1 MDQQAL
7 VDKIKTK
14 EDELVAL
21 TQDLIRIPTINPPG
35 EFYTDCVEYL
45 NKRFKSKKFET
56 QIIRAKDTPGDSDQ
70 YPRQNIIA
78 RISNG
83 NGPCVHFNSHI
94 DVVAVGS
101 GWTQPPFE
109 GKIVGDRIYG
119 RGSCDMKGGMAASII
134 AVESYLEL
142 NPNFTGSIEI
152 SGTADEETGG
162 YGGVGYLAA
171 KGILA
176 KPRIDHVIIPEPL
189 NKDRICLGHRGVWW
203 AEIETLGKIAHGSM
217 PFDGDSA
224 IRHMQAVLE
233 RFEKELYPLL
243 KNKKTDMPVVPDG
256 AKESTIN
263 INSIHGGESEEF
275 EGLPSPLVADSCRV
289 IIDRRFLI
297 EEKLEE
303 VKKEVETILENL
315 SQDREGFL
323 YKLKDL
329 FEVIPSMTSES
340 APVVKAVEQAIT
352 TILGAKPEMVVSP
365 GTYDQ
370 KHIDRIG
377 KLEDCIAYGPGI
389 LTLAHQADEYVN
401 VSDMVDSA
409 CVMGFALDNLLHGKN
424 NEST

>member
-1 MDQQAL
+1 MNNQTL
-7 VDKIKTK
+7 IKTIKDK
-14 EDELVAL
+14 EDELISL
-21 TQDLIRIPTINPPG
+21 TQDLIRIPTVNPPG
-35 EFYTDCVEYL
+35 EFYSDCVEYL
-45 NKRFKSKKFET
+45 NKRFKLKGFET
-56 QIIRAKDTPGDSDQ
+56 QIIRAKGTPGDTDQ

-78 RISNG
+78 HISNG
-83 NGPCVHFNSHI
+83 TGPCVHFNSHI

-109 GKIVGDRIYG
+109 GKIIGDRIYG
-119 RGSCDMKGGMAASII
+119 RGSCDMKGGLAASII
-134 AVESYLEL
+134 AVEAYLEV
-142 NPNFTGSIEI
+142 NPNFVGSIEI

-162 YGGVGYLAA
+162 YGGVGYLAE

-233 RFEKELYPLL
+233 RFEKDLYPML

-256 AKESTIN
+256 AKESTMN
-263 INSIHGGESEEF
+263 INSIHGGETEEF
-275 EGLPSPLVADSCRV
+275 EGLPSPLVADSCRI

-303 VKKEVETILENL
+303 VKGEVAQILEKL
-315 SQDREGFL
+315 SDDRKGFL
-323 YKLKDL
+323 FKLKDL

-340 APVVKAVEQAIT
+340 APVVRAVENAIT
-352 TILGAKPEMVVSP
+352 SILGKEPEMVVSP

-401 VSDMVDSA
+401 ISDMVDSA
-409 CVMGFALDNLLHGKN
+409 CIMGCALDELLHRKN
-424 NEST
+424 HEPA

>member
-1 MDQQAL
+1 MDQSKFRQR
-7 VDKIKTK
+7 VEDKK
-14 EDELVAL
+14 EDLISL
-21 TQDLIRIPTINPPG
+21 TQDLIKIPTVNPPG
-35 EFYTDCVEYL
+35 EFYSDCVEYL
-45 NKRFKSKKFET
+45 NKRFKSKGFNT
-56 QIIRAKDTPGDSDQ
+56 QIIRATGTPGDTDK

-78 RISNG
+78 NISNG
-83 NGPCVHFNSHI
+83 EGPCVHFNSHI

-109 GKIVGDRIYG
+109 GKVVGDKIYG
-119 RGSCDMKGGMAASII
+119 RGSCDMKGGLAASII

-142 NPNFTGSIEI
+142 NPNFTGSIEL

-162 YGGVGYLAA
+162 YGGVGYLAE

-224 IRHMQAVLE
+224 IRHMHALLD
-233 RFEKELYPLL
+233 RFEKELYPIL
-243 KNKKTDMPVVPDG
+243 KSKKTDMPVVPDG
-256 AKESTIN
+256 AKESTLN

-275 EGLPSPLVADSCRV
+275 DGLPSPLVADSCRI

-297 EEKLEE
+297 EEKLEDVKQE
-303 VKKEVETILENL
+303 VSSILEDL
-315 SQDREGFL
+315 TTDREGFL
-323 YKLKDL
+323 FKLRDL
-329 FEVIPSMTSES
+329 FEVIPSLTPEE
-340 APVVKAVEQAIT
+340 APVVQAVKRAVNEGMGSPA
-352 TILGAKPEMVVSP
+352 EMVVSP

-401 VSDMVDSA
+401 ISDMIDSA
-409 CVMGFALDNLLHGKN
+409 CVMGLALDDLLNGKKK
-424 NEST
+424 

>member
-1 MDQQAL
+1 MDQSKFRQR
-7 VDKIKTK
+7 VEDKRGDLIS
-14 EDELVAL
+14 L
-21 TQDLIRIPTINPPG
+21 TQDLIKIPTVNPPG
-35 EFYTDCVEYL
+35 EFYSDCVEYL
-45 NKRFKSKKFET
+45 NKRFKSKGFNT
-56 QIIRAKDTPGDSDQ
+56 QIIRATGTPGDTDK
-70 YPRQNIIA
+70 YPRQNIVA
-78 RISNG
+78 NISNG
-83 NGPCVHFNSHI
+83 EGPCVHFNSHI

-109 GKIVGDRIYG
+109 GKVVGDKIYG
-119 RGSCDMKGGMAASII
+119 RGSCDMKGGLAASII

-142 NPNFTGSIEI
+142 NPNFTGSIEL

-162 YGGVGYLAA
+162 YGGVGYLAE

-224 IRHMQAVLE
+224 IRHMHALLD
-233 RFEKELYPLL
+233 RFEKELYPIL
-243 KNKKTDMPVVPDG
+243 KSKKTDMPVVPDG
-256 AKESTIN
+256 AKESTLN

-275 EGLPSPLVADSCRV
+275 DGLPSPLVADSCRI

-297 EEKLEE
+297 EEKLEDVKQE
-303 VKKEVETILENL
+303 VSSILEDL
-315 SQDREGFL
+315 TTDREGFL
-323 YKLKDL
+323 FKLRDL
-329 FEVIPSMTSES
+329 FEVIPSLTPEE
-340 APVVKAVEQAIT
+340 APVVQAVKRAVNEVM
-352 TILGAKPEMVVSP
+352 GSPPEMVVSP

-401 VSDMVDSA
+401 ISDMIDSA
-409 CVMGFALDNLLHGKN
+409 CVMGLALDDLLNGEKK
-424 NEST
+424 

>member
-1 MDQQAL
+1 MDQSKFRQR
-7 VDKIKTK
+7 VEDKR
-14 EDELVAL
+14 EELISL
-21 TQDLIRIPTINPPG
+21 TQDLVKIPTVNPPG
-35 EFYTDCVEYL
+35 EFYSDCVEYL
-45 NKRFKSKKFET
+45 NKRFKSKGFAT
-56 QIIRAKDTPGDSDQ
+56 QIIRAIGTPGDTDR
-70 YPRQNIIA
+70 YPRQNIVA
-78 RISNG
+78 NISNG
-83 NGPCVHFNSHI
+83 EGPCVHFNSHI

-109 GKIVGDRIYG
+109 GKVVGDKIYG
-119 RGSCDMKGGMAASII
+119 RGSCDMKGGLAASII

-142 NPNFTGSIEI
+142 NPNFTGSIEL

-162 YGGVGYLAA
+162 YGGVGYLAE

-217 PFDGDSA
+217 PFNGDSA
-224 IRHMQAVLE
+224 IRHMHALLD
-233 RFEKELYPLL
+233 RFEKELYPIL
-243 KNKKTDMPVVPDG
+243 KSKKTDMPVVPDG
-256 AKESTIN
+256 AKESTLN

-275 EGLPSPLVADSCRV
+275 DGLPSPLVADSCRI

-297 EEKLEE
+297 EEKLEDVKQE
-303 VKKEVETILENL
+303 VSSILEDL
-315 SQDREGFL
+315 TTDREGFL
-323 YKLKDL
+323 FKLRDL
-329 FEVIPSMTSES
+329 FEVIPSLTPEE
-340 APVVKAVEQAIT
+340 APVVQAVKRAVNEVM
-352 TILGAKPEMVVSP
+352 GSPPEMVVSP

-401 VSDMVDSA
+401 ISDMIDSA
-409 CVMGFALDNLLHGKN
+409 CVMGLALDDLLNGKKK
-424 NEST
+424 

>member
-1 MDQQAL
+1 MDQSKFRQR
-7 VDKIKTK
+7 VEDKK
-14 EDELVAL
+14 EDLISL
-21 TQDLIRIPTINPPG
+21 TQDLIKIPTVNPPG
-35 EFYTDCVEYL
+35 EFYSDCVEYL
-45 NKRFKSKKFET
+45 NKRFKSKGFNT
-56 QIIRAKDTPGDSDQ
+56 QIIRATGTPGDTDK
-70 YPRQNIIA
+70 YPRQNIVA
-78 RISNG
+78 NISNG
-83 NGPCVHFNSHI
+83 EGPCVHFNSHI

-109 GKIVGDRIYG
+109 GKVVGDKIYG
-119 RGSCDMKGGMAASII
+119 RGSCDMKGGLAASII

-142 NPNFTGSIEI
+142 NPNFTGSIEL

-162 YGGVGYLAA
+162 YGGVGYLAE

-217 PFDGDSA
+217 PFNGDSA
-224 IRHMQAVLE
+224 IRHMHALLD
-233 RFEKELYPLL
+233 RFEKELYPIL
-243 KNKKTDMPVVPDG
+243 KSKKTDMPVVPDG
-256 AKESTIN
+256 AKESTLN

-275 EGLPSPLVADSCRV
+275 DGLPSPLVADSCRI

-297 EEKLEE
+297 EEKLEDVKQE
-303 VKKEVETILENL
+303 VSSILEDL
-315 SQDREGFL
+315 TTDREGFL
-323 YKLKDL
+323 FKLRDL
-329 FEVIPSMTSES
+329 FEVIPSLTPEE
-340 APVVKAVEQAIT
+340 APVVQAVKRAVNEVM
-352 TILGAKPEMVVSP
+352 GSPPEMVVSP

-401 VSDMVDSA
+401 ISDMIDSA
-409 CVMGFALDNLLHGKN
+409 CVMGLALDDLLNGKKK
-424 NEST
+424 

>member
-1 MDQQAL
+1 MDQSKFRQR
-7 VDKIKTK
+7 VEDKK
-14 EDELVAL
+14 EDLISL
-21 TQDLIRIPTINPPG
+21 TQDLIKIPTVNPPG
-35 EFYTDCVEYL
+35 EFYSDCVEYL
-45 NKRFKSKKFET
+45 NKRFKSKGFNT
-56 QIIRAKDTPGDSDQ
+56 QIIRATGTPGDTDK
-70 YPRQNIIA
+70 YPRQNIVA
-78 RISNG
+78 NISNG
-83 NGPCVHFNSHI
+83 EGPCVHFNSHI

-109 GKIVGDRIYG
+109 GKVVGDKIYG
-119 RGSCDMKGGMAASII
+119 RGSCDMKGGLAASII

-142 NPNFTGSIEI
+142 NPNFTGSIEL

-162 YGGVGYLAA
+162 YGGVGYLAE

-224 IRHMQAVLE
+224 IRHMHALLD
-233 RFEKELYPLL
+233 RFEKELYPIL
-243 KNKKTDMPVVPDG
+243 KSKKTDMPVVPDG
-256 AKESTIN
+256 AKESTLN

-275 EGLPSPLVADSCRV
+275 DGLPSPLVADSCRI

-297 EEKLEE
+297 EEKLEDVKQE
-303 VKKEVETILENL
+303 VSSILENL
-315 SQDREGFL
+315 TTDREGFL
-323 YKLKDL
+323 FKLRDL
-329 FEVIPSMTSES
+329 FEVIPSLTPEE
-340 APVVKAVEQAIT
+340 APVVQAVKRAVNEVM
-352 TILGAKPEMVVSP
+352 GSPPEMVVSP

-401 VSDMVDSA
+401 ISDMIDSA
-409 CVMGFALDNLLHGKN
+409 CVMGLALDDLLNGKKK
-424 NEST
+424 

>member
-1 MDQQAL
+1 MDQSKFRQR
-7 VDKIKTK
+7 VEDKRGDLIS
-14 EDELVAL
+14 L
-21 TQDLIRIPTINPPG
+21 TQDLIKIPTVNPPG
-35 EFYTDCVEYL
+35 EFYSDCVEYL
-45 NKRFKSKKFET
+45 NKRFKSKGFDT
-56 QIIRAKDTPGDSDQ
+56 QIIRAIGTPGDTDR
-70 YPRQNIIA
+70 YPRQNIVA
-78 RISNG
+78 NISNG
-83 NGPCVHFNSHI
+83 EGPCVHFNSHI

-109 GKIVGDRIYG
+109 GRVVGDKIYG
-119 RGSCDMKGGMAASII
+119 RGSCDMKGGLAASII

-142 NPNFTGSIEI
+142 NPNFTGSIEL

-162 YGGVGYLAA
+162 YGGVGYLAE

-224 IRHMQAVLE
+224 IRHTHALLD
-233 RFEKELYPLL
+233 RFEKELYPIL
-243 KNKKTDMPVVPDG
+243 KSKKTDMPVVPDG
-256 AKESTIN
+256 AKESTLN

-275 EGLPSPLVADSCRV
+275 DGLPSPLVADSCRI

-297 EEKLEE
+297 EEKLEDVKQE
-303 VKKEVETILENL
+303 VSSILEDL
-315 SQDREGFL
+315 TTDREGFL
-323 YKLKDL
+323 FKLRDL
-329 FEVIPSMTSES
+329 FEVIPSLTPEE
-340 APVVKAVEQAIT
+340 APVVQAVKRAVNEVM
-352 TILGAKPEMVVSP
+352 GSPPEMVVSP

-401 VSDMVDSA
+401 ISDMIDSA
-409 CVMGFALDNLLHGKN
+409 CVMGLALDDLLNGKKK
-424 NEST
+424 

>member
-1 MDQQAL
+1 MDQSKFRQR
-7 VDKIKTK
+7 VEDKR
-14 EDELVAL
+14 EELISL
-21 TQDLIRIPTINPPG
+21 TQDLVKIPTVNPPG
-35 EFYTDCVEYL
+35 EFYSDCVEYL
-45 NKRFKSKKFET
+45 NKRFKSKGFDT
-56 QIIRAKDTPGDSDQ
+56 QIIRAIGTPGDTDR
-70 YPRQNIIA
+70 YPRQNIVA
-78 RISNG
+78 NISNG
-83 NGPCVHFNSHI
+83 EGPCVHFNSHI

-109 GKIVGDRIYG
+109 GKVVGDKIYG
-119 RGSCDMKGGMAASII
+119 RGSCDMKGGLAASII

-142 NPNFTGSIEI
+142 NPNFAGSIEL

-162 YGGVGYLAA
+162 YGGVGYLAE

-224 IRHMQAVLE
+224 IRHMHALLD
-233 RFEKELYPLL
+233 RFEKELYPIL
-243 KNKKTDMPVVPDG
+243 KSKKTDMPVVPDG
-256 AKESTIN
+256 AKESTLN

-275 EGLPSPLVADSCRV
+275 DGLPSPLVADSCRI

-297 EEKLEE
+297 EEKLEDVKQE
-303 VKKEVETILENL
+303 VSSILEDL
-315 SQDREGFL
+315 TTDREGFL
-323 YKLKDL
+323 FKLRDL
-329 FEVIPSMTSES
+329 FEVIPSLTPEE
-340 APVVKAVEQAIT
+340 APVVQAVKRAVNEVM
-352 TILGAKPEMVVSP
+352 GSPPEMVVSP

-401 VSDMVDSA
+401 ISDMIDSA
-409 CVMGFALDNLLHGKN
+409 CVMGLALDDLLNGKKK
-424 NEST
+424 

>member
-1 MDQQAL
+1 MDQSKFRQR
-7 VDKIKTK
+7 VEDKK
-14 EDELVAL
+14 EDLISL
-21 TQDLIRIPTINPPG
+21 TQDLIKIPTVNPPG
-35 EFYTDCVEYL
+35 EFYSDCVGYL
-45 NKRFKSKKFET
+45 NKRFKSKGFNT
-56 QIIRAKDTPGDSDQ
+56 QIIRATGTPGDTDK
-70 YPRQNIIA
+70 YPRQNIVA
-78 RISNG
+78 NISNG
-83 NGPCVHFNSHI
+83 EGPCVHFNSHI

-109 GKIVGDRIYG
+109 GKVVGDKIYG
-119 RGSCDMKGGMAASII
+119 RGSCDMKGGLAASII

-142 NPNFTGSIEI
+142 KPNFTGSIEL

-162 YGGVGYLAA
+162 YGGVGYLAE

-224 IRHMQAVLE
+224 IRHMHALLD
-233 RFEKELYPLL
+233 RFEKELYPIL
-243 KNKKTDMPVVPDG
+243 KSKKTDMPVVPDG
-256 AKESTIN
+256 AKESTLN

-275 EGLPSPLVADSCRV
+275 DGLPSPLVADSCRI

-297 EEKLEE
+297 EEKLEDVKQE
-303 VKKEVETILENL
+303 VSSILEDL
-315 SQDREGFL
+315 TTDREGFL
-323 YKLKDL
+323 FKLRDL
-329 FEVIPSMTSES
+329 FEVIPSLTPEE
-340 APVVKAVEQAIT
+340 APVVQAVKRAVNEVM
-352 TILGAKPEMVVSP
+352 GSPPEMVVSP

-401 VSDMVDSA
+401 ISDMIDSA
-409 CVMGFALDNLLHGKN
+409 CVMGLALDDLLNGKKK
-424 NEST
+424 

>member
-1 MDQQAL
+1 MDQSKFRQR
-7 VDKIKTK
+7 VEDKK
-14 EDELVAL
+14 EDLISL
-21 TQDLIRIPTINPPG
+21 TQDLIKIPTVNPPG
-35 EFYTDCVEYL
+35 EFYSDCVEYL
-45 NKRFKSKKFET
+45 NKRFKSKGFNT
-56 QIIRAKDTPGDSDQ
+56 QIIRATGTPGDTDK
-70 YPRQNIIA
+70 YPRQNIVA
-78 RISNG
+78 NISNG
-83 NGPCVHFNSHI
+83 EGPCVHFNSHI

-109 GKIVGDRIYG
+109 GKVVGDKIYG
-119 RGSCDMKGGMAASII
+119 RGSCDMKGGLAASII

-142 NPNFTGSIEI
+142 NPNFTGSIEL

-162 YGGVGYLAA
+162 YGGVGYLAE

-224 IRHMQAVLE
+224 IRHMHALLD
-233 RFEKELYPLL
+233 RFEKELYPIL
-243 KNKKTDMPVVPDG
+243 KSKKTDMPVVPDG
-256 AKESTIN
+256 AKESTLN

-275 EGLPSPLVADSCRV
+275 DGLPSPLVADSCRI

-297 EEKLEE
+297 EEKLEDVKQE
-303 VKKEVETILENL
+303 VSSILEDL
-315 SQDREGFL
+315 TTDREGFL
-323 YKLKDL
+323 FKLRDL
-329 FEVIPSMTSES
+329 LEIIPSLTPEE
-340 APVVKAVEQAIT
+340 APVVQAVKRAVNEVMGSTA
-352 TILGAKPEMVVSP
+352 EMVVSP

-370 KHIDRIG
+370 KHIARIG

-401 VSDMVDSA
+401 ISDMIDSA
-409 CVMGFALDNLLHGKN
+409 CVMGLALDDLLNGKKK
-424 NEST
+424 

>member
-1 MDQQAL
+1 MDQSKFRQR
-7 VDKIKTK
+7 VEDKRGDLIS
-14 EDELVAL
+14 L
-21 TQDLIRIPTINPPG
+21 TQDLIKIPTVNPPG
-35 EFYTDCVEYL
+35 EFYSDCVEYL
-45 NKRFKSKKFET
+45 NKRFKSKGFNT
-56 QIIRAKDTPGDSDQ
+56 QIIRATGTPGDTDK
-70 YPRQNIIA
+70 YPRQNIVA
-78 RISNG
+78 NISNG
-83 NGPCVHFNSHI
+83 EGPCVHFNSHI

-109 GKIVGDRIYG
+109 GKVVGDKIYG
-119 RGSCDMKGGMAASII
+119 RGSCDMKGGLAASII

-142 NPNFTGSIEI
+142 NPNFTGSIEL

-162 YGGVGYLAA
+162 YGGVGYLAE

-224 IRHMQAVLE
+224 IRHMHALLD
-233 RFEKELYPLL
+233 RFEKELYPML
-243 KNKKTDMPVVPDG
+243 KSKKTDMPVVPDG
-256 AKESTIN
+256 AKESTLN

-275 EGLPSPLVADSCRV
+275 DGLPSPLVADSCRI

-297 EEKLEE
+297 EEKLED
-303 VKKEVETILENL
+303 VKKEVSSILDDL
-315 SQDREGFL
+315 TTDREGFL
-323 YKLKDL
+323 FKLSDL
-329 FEVIPSMTSES
+329 FEVIPSLTPEE
-340 APVVKAVEQAIT
+340 APVVQAVKRAVNEVM
-352 TILGAKPEMVVSP
+352 GSPPEMVVSP

-401 VSDMVDSA
+401 ISDMIDSA
-409 CVMGFALDNLLHGKN
+409 CVMGLALDDLLHGKKK
-424 NEST
+424 

>member
-1 MDQQAL
+1 MDQSKFRQR
-7 VDKIKTK
+7 VEDKRGDLIS
-14 EDELVAL
+14 L
-21 TQDLIRIPTINPPG
+21 TQDLIKIPTVNPPG
-35 EFYTDCVEYL
+35 EFYSDCVEYL
-45 NKRFKSKKFET
+45 NKRFKSKGFDT
-56 QIIRAKDTPGDSDQ
+56 QIIRATGTPGDTDK
-70 YPRQNIIA
+70 YPRQNIVA
-78 RISNG
+78 NISNG
-83 NGPCVHFNSHI
+83 EGPCVHFNSHI

-109 GKIVGDRIYG
+109 GKVVGDKIYG
-119 RGSCDMKGGMAASII
+119 RGSCDMKGGLAASII

-142 NPNFTGSIEI
+142 NPNFTGSIEL

-162 YGGVGYLAA
+162 YGGVGYLAE

-224 IRHMQAVLE
+224 IRHMHALLD
-233 RFEKELYPLL
+233 RFEKELYPIL
-243 KNKKTDMPVVPDG
+243 KSKKTDMPVVPDG
-256 AKESTIN
+256 AKESTLN

-275 EGLPSPLVADSCRV
+275 DGLPSPLVADSCRI

-297 EEKLEE
+297 EEKLEDVKQE
-303 VKKEVETILENL
+303 VSSILEDL
-315 SQDREGFL
+315 TTDREGFL
-323 YKLKDL
+323 FKLRDL
-329 FEVIPSMTSES
+329 FEVIPSLTPEE
-340 APVVKAVEQAIT
+340 APVVQAVKRAVNEVM
-352 TILGAKPEMVVSP
+352 GSPPEMVVSP

-401 VSDMVDSA
+401 ISDMIDSA
-409 CVMGFALDNLLHGKN
+409 CVMGLALDDLLNGKKK
-424 NEST
+424 

>member
-1 MDQQAL
+1 MDQSKFRQR
-7 VDKIKTK
+7 VEDKK
-14 EDELVAL
+14 EDLISL
-21 TQDLIRIPTINPPG
+21 TQDLIKIPTVNPPG
-35 EFYTDCVEYL
+35 EFYSDCVEYL
-45 NKRFKSKKFET
+45 NKRFKSKGFNT
-56 QIIRAKDTPGDSDQ
+56 QIIRATGTPGDTDK
-70 YPRQNIIA
+70 YPRQNIVA
-78 RISNG
+78 NISNG
-83 NGPCVHFNSHI
+83 EGPCVHFNSHI

-109 GKIVGDRIYG
+109 GKVVGDKIYG
-119 RGSCDMKGGMAASII
+119 RGSCDMKGGLAASII

-142 NPNFTGSIEI
+142 NPNFTGSIEL

-162 YGGVGYLAA
+162 YGGVGYLAE

-224 IRHMQAVLE
+224 IRHMHALLD
-233 RFEKELYPLL
+233 RFEKELYPIL
-243 KNKKTDMPVVPDG
+243 KSKKTDMPVVPDG
-256 AKESTIN
+256 AKESTLN

-275 EGLPSPLVADSCRV
+275 DGLPSPLVADSCRI

-297 EEKLEE
+297 EEKLEDVKQE
-303 VKKEVETILENL
+303 VSSILEDL
-315 SQDREGFL
+315 TTDREGFL
-323 YKLKDL
+323 FKLRDL
-329 FEVIPSMTSES
+329 FEVIPSLTPEE
-340 APVVKAVEQAIT
+340 APVVQAVKRAVNEVM
-352 TILGAKPEMVVSP
+352 GSPPEMVVSP

-401 VSDMVDSA
+401 ISDMIDSA
-409 CVMGFALDNLLHGKN
+409 CVMGLALDDLLHGKKK
-424 NEST
+424 

>member
-1 MDQQAL
+1 MDQSKFRQR
-7 VDKIKTK
+7 VEDKR
-14 EDELVAL
+14 EELISL
-21 TQDLIRIPTINPPG
+21 TQDLVKIPTVNPPG
-35 EFYTDCVEYL
+35 EFYSDCVEYL
-45 NKRFKSKKFET
+45 NKRFKSKGFNT
-56 QIIRAKDTPGDSDQ
+56 QIIRATGTPGDTDR
-70 YPRQNIIA
+70 YPRQNIVA
-78 RISNG
+78 NISNG
-83 NGPCVHFNSHI
+83 EGPCVHFNSHI

-109 GKIVGDRIYG
+109 GKVVGDKIYG
-119 RGSCDMKGGMAASII
+119 RGSCDMKGGLAASII

-142 NPNFTGSIEI
+142 NPNFTGSIEL

-162 YGGVGYLAA
+162 YGGVGYLAE

-224 IRHMQAVLE
+224 IRHMHALLD
-233 RFEKELYPLL
+233 RFEKELYPIL
-243 KNKKTDMPVVPDG
+243 KSKKTDMPVVPDG
-256 AKESTIN
+256 AKESTLN

-275 EGLPSPLVADSCRV
+275 DGLPSPLVADSCRI

-297 EEKLEE
+297 EEKLEDVKRE
-303 VKKEVETILENL
+303 VSLILDDL
-315 SQDREGFL
+315 TTDREGFL
-323 YKLKDL
+323 FKLRDL
-329 FEVIPSMTSES
+329 FEVIPSLTPEE
-340 APVVKAVEQAIT
+340 APVVQAVKRAVNEVM
-352 TILGAKPEMVVSP
+352 GSPPEMVVSP

-401 VSDMVDSA
+401 ISDMIDSA
-409 CVMGFALDNLLHGKN
+409 CVMGLALDDLLNGKKK
-424 NEST
+424 

>member
-1 MDQQAL
+1 MDQSKFRQR
-7 VDKIKTK
+7 VEDKK
-14 EDELVAL
+14 EDLISL
-21 TQDLIRIPTINPPG
+21 TQDLIKIPTVNPPG
-35 EFYTDCVEYL
+35 EFYSDCVEYL
-45 NKRFKSKKFET
+45 NKRFKSKGFNT
-56 QIIRAKDTPGDSDQ
+56 QIIRATGTPGDTDK
-70 YPRQNIIA
+70 YPRQNIVA
-78 RISNG
+78 NISNG
-83 NGPCVHFNSHI
+83 EGPCVHFNSHI

-109 GKIVGDRIYG
+109 GKVVGDKIYG
-119 RGSCDMKGGMAASII
+119 RGSCDMKGGLAASII

-142 NPNFTGSIEI
+142 NPNFTGSIEL

-162 YGGVGYLAA
+162 YGGVGYLAE

-224 IRHMQAVLE
+224 IRHMHALLD
-233 RFEKELYPLL
+233 RFEKELYPIL
-243 KNKKTDMPVVPDG
+243 KSKKTDMPVVPDG
-256 AKESTIN
+256 AKESTLN

-275 EGLPSPLVADSCRV
+275 DGLPSPLVADSCRI

-297 EEKLEE
+297 EEKLEDVKQE
-303 VKKEVETILENL
+303 VSSILEDL
-315 SQDREGFL
+315 TTDREGFL
-323 YKLKDL
+323 FKLRDL
-329 FEVIPSMTSES
+329 FEVIPSLTPEE
-340 APVVKAVEQAIT
+340 APVVQAVKRAVNKVM
-352 TILGAKPEMVVSP
+352 GSPPEMVVSP

-401 VSDMVDSA
+401 ISDMIDSA
-409 CVMGFALDNLLHGKN
+409 CVMGLALDDLLNGKKK
-424 NEST
+424 

>member
-1 MDQQAL
+1 MDQSKFRQR
-7 VDKIKTK
+7 VEDKRGDLIS
-14 EDELVAL
+14 L
-21 TQDLIRIPTINPPG
+21 TQDLIKIPTVNPPG
-35 EFYTDCVEYL
+35 EFYSDCVEYL
-45 NKRFKSKKFET
+45 NKRFKSKGFNT
-56 QIIRAKDTPGDSDQ
+56 QIIRATGTPGDTDR
-70 YPRQNIIA
+70 YPRQNIVA
-78 RISNG
+78 NISNG
-83 NGPCVHFNSHI
+83 EGPCVHFNSHI

-109 GKIVGDRIYG
+109 GKVVGDKIYG
-119 RGSCDMKGGMAASII
+119 RGSCDMKGGLAASII

-142 NPNFTGSIEI
+142 NPNFTGSIEL

-162 YGGVGYLAA
+162 YGGVGYLAE

-224 IRHMQAVLE
+224 IRHMHALLD
-233 RFEKELYPLL
+233 RFEKELYPIL
-243 KNKKTDMPVVPDG
+243 KSKKTDMPVVPDG
-256 AKESTIN
+256 AKESTLN

-275 EGLPSPLVADSCRV
+275 DGLPSPLVADSCRI

-297 EEKLEE
+297 EEKLEDVKQE
-303 VKKEVETILENL
+303 VSSILEDL
-315 SQDREGFL
+315 TTDREGFL
-323 YKLKDL
+323 FKLRDL
-329 FEVIPSMTSES
+329 FEVIPSLTPEE
-340 APVVKAVEQAIT
+340 APVVQAVKRAVNEVM
-352 TILGAKPEMVVSP
+352 GSPPEMVVSP

-401 VSDMVDSA
+401 ISDMIDSA
-409 CVMGFALDNLLHGKN
+409 CVMGLALDDLLHGKKK
-424 NEST
+424 

>member
-1 MDQQAL
+1 MDQSKFRQR
-7 VDKIKTK
+7 VEDKK
-14 EDELVAL
+14 EDLISL
-21 TQDLIRIPTINPPG
+21 TQDLIKLPTVNPPG
-35 EFYTDCVEYL
+35 EFYSDCVEYL
-45 NKRFKSKKFET
+45 NKRFKSKGFNT
-56 QIIRAKDTPGDSDQ
+56 QIIRATGTPGDTDK
-70 YPRQNIIA
+70 YPRQNIVA
-78 RISNG
+78 NISNG
-83 NGPCVHFNSHI
+83 EGPCVHFNSHI

-109 GKIVGDRIYG
+109 GKVVGDKIYG
-119 RGSCDMKGGMAASII
+119 RGSCDMKGGLAASII

-142 NPNFTGSIEI
+142 NPNFTGSIEL

-162 YGGVGYLAA
+162 YGGVGYLAE

-224 IRHMQAVLE
+224 IRHMHALLD
-233 RFEKELYPLL
+233 RFEKELYPIL
-243 KNKKTDMPVVPDG
+243 KSKKTDMPVVPDG
-256 AKESTIN
+256 AKESTLN

-275 EGLPSPLVADSCRV
+275 DGLPSPLVADSCRI

-297 EEKLEE
+297 EEKLEDVKQE
-303 VKKEVETILENL
+303 VSSILEDL
-315 SQDREGFL
+315 TTDREGFL
-323 YKLKDL
+323 FKLRDL
-329 FEVIPSMTSES
+329 FEVIPSLTPEE
-340 APVVKAVEQAIT
+340 APVVQAVKRAVNEVI
-352 TILGAKPEMVVSP
+352 GSPPEMVVSP

-401 VSDMVDSA
+401 ISDMIDSA
-409 CVMGFALDNLLHGKN
+409 CVMGLALDDLLNGKKK
-424 NEST
+424 

>member
-1 MDQQAL
+1 MDQSKFRQR
-7 VDKIKTK
+7 VEDKR
-14 EDELVAL
+14 EELISL
-21 TQDLIRIPTINPPG
+21 TQDLVKIPTVNPPG
-35 EFYTDCVEYL
+35 EFYSDCVEYL
-45 NKRFKSKKFET
+45 NKRFKSNGFNT
-56 QIIRAKDTPGDSDQ
+56 QIIRATGTPGDTDRH
-70 YPRQNIIA
+70 PRQNIVA
-78 RISNG
+78 NISNG
-83 NGPCVHFNSHI
+83 EGPCVHFNSHI

-109 GKIVGDRIYG
+109 GKVVGDKIYG
-119 RGSCDMKGGMAASII
+119 RGSCDMKGGLAASII

-142 NPNFTGSIEI
+142 NPNFTGSIEL

-162 YGGVGYLAA
+162 YGGVGYLAE

-224 IRHMQAVLE
+224 IRHMHALLD
-233 RFEKELYPLL
+233 RFEKELYPIL
-243 KNKKTDMPVVPDG
+243 KSKKTDMPVVPDG
-256 AKESTIN
+256 AKESTLN

-275 EGLPSPLVADSCRV
+275 DGLPSPLVADSCRI

-297 EEKLEE
+297 EEKLEDVKQE
-303 VKKEVETILENL
+303 VSSILEDL
-315 SQDREGFL
+315 TTDREGFL
-323 YKLKDL
+323 FKLRDL
-329 FEVIPSMTSES
+329 FEVIPSLTPEE
-340 APVVKAVEQAIT
+340 APVVQAVKRAVNEVMGSPA
-352 TILGAKPEMVVSP
+352 EMVVSP

-401 VSDMVDSA
+401 ISDMIDSA
-409 CVMGFALDNLLHGKN
+409 CVMGLALDDLLNGKKK
-424 NEST
+424 

>member
-1 MDQQAL
+1 MDQSKFRQR
-7 VDKIKTK
+7 VEDKR
-14 EDELVAL
+14 DELISL
-21 TQDLIRIPTINPPG
+21 TQDLVKIPTVNPPG
-35 EFYTDCVEYL
+35 EFYSDCVEYL
-45 NKRFKSKKFET
+45 NKRFKSKGFNT
-56 QIIRAKDTPGDSDQ
+56 QIIRATGTPGDTDK
-70 YPRQNIIA
+70 YPRQNIVA
-78 RISNG
+78 NISNG
-83 NGPCVHFNSHI
+83 EGPCVHFNSHI

-109 GKIVGDRIYG
+109 GKVVGDKIYG
-119 RGSCDMKGGMAASII
+119 RGSCDMKGGLAASII

-142 NPNFTGSIEI
+142 NPNFTGSIEL

-162 YGGVGYLAA
+162 YGGVGYLAE

-224 IRHMQAVLE
+224 IRHMHALLD
-233 RFEKELYPLL
+233 RFEKELYPIL
-243 KNKKTDMPVVPDG
+243 KSKKTDMPVVPDG
-256 AKESTIN
+256 AKESTLN

-275 EGLPSPLVADSCRV
+275 DGLPSPLVADSCRI

-297 EEKLEE
+297 EEKLEDVKQE
-303 VKKEVETILENL
+303 VSSILEDL
-315 SQDREGFL
+315 TTDREGFL
-323 YKLKDL
+323 FKLRDL
-329 FEVIPSMTSES
+329 FEVIPSLTPEE
-340 APVVKAVEQAIT
+340 APVVQAVKRAVNEVM
-352 TILGAKPEMVVSP
+352 GSPPEMVVSP

-401 VSDMVDSA
+401 ISDMIDSA
-409 CVMGFALDNLLHGKN
+409 CVMGLALDDLLNGKKK
-424 NEST
+424 

>member
-1 MDQQAL
+1 MDQSKFRQR
-7 VDKIKTK
+7 VEDKK
-14 EDELVAL
+14 EDLISL
-21 TQDLIRIPTINPPG
+21 TQDLIKIPTVNPPG
-35 EFYTDCVEYL
+35 EFYSDCVEYL
-45 NKRFKSKKFET
+45 NKRFKSKGFNT
-56 QIIRAKDTPGDSDQ
+56 QIIRATGTPGDTDR
-70 YPRQNIIA
+70 YPRQNIVA
-78 RISNG
+78 NISNG
-83 NGPCVHFNSHI
+83 EGPCVHFNSHI

-109 GKIVGDRIYG
+109 GKVVGDKIYG
-119 RGSCDMKGGMAASII
+119 RGSCDMKGGLAASII

-142 NPNFTGSIEI
+142 NPNFTGSIEL

-162 YGGVGYLAA
+162 YGGVGYLAE

-224 IRHMQAVLE
+224 IRHMHALLD
-233 RFEKELYPLL
+233 RFERELYPIL
-243 KNKKTDMPVVPDG
+243 KSKKTDMPVVPDG
-256 AKESTIN
+256 AKESTLN

-275 EGLPSPLVADSCRV
+275 DGLPSPLVADSCRI

-297 EEKLEE
+297 EEKLEDVKQE
-303 VKKEVETILENL
+303 VSSILEDL
-315 SQDREGFL
+315 TTDREGFL
-323 YKLKDL
+323 FKLRDL
-329 FEVIPSMTSES
+329 FEVIPSLTPEE
-340 APVVKAVEQAIT
+340 APVVQAVKRAVNEVM
-352 TILGAKPEMVVSP
+352 GSPPEMVVSP

-401 VSDMVDSA
+401 ISDMIDSA
-409 CVMGFALDNLLHGKN
+409 CVMGLALDDLLNGKKK
-424 NEST
+424 

>member
-1 MDQQAL
+1 MDQSKFRQR
-7 VDKIKTK
+7 VEDKK
-14 EDELVAL
+14 EDLISL
-21 TQDLIRIPTINPPG
+21 TQDLIKIPTVNPPG
-35 EFYTDCVEYL
+35 EFYSDCVEYL
-45 NKRFKSKKFET
+45 NKRFKSKGFNT
-56 QIIRAKDTPGDSDQ
+56 QIIRATGTPGDTDK
-70 YPRQNIIA
+70 YPRQNIVA
-78 RISNG
+78 NISNG
-83 NGPCVHFNSHI
+83 EGPCVHFNSHI

-109 GKIVGDRIYG
+109 GKVVGDKIYG
-119 RGSCDMKGGMAASII
+119 RGSCDMKGGLAASII

-142 NPNFTGSIEI
+142 NPNFTGSIEL

-162 YGGVGYLAA
+162 YGGVGYLAE

-224 IRHMQAVLE
+224 IRHMHALLD
-233 RFEKELYPLL
+233 RFEKELYPIL
-243 KNKKTDMPVVPDG
+243 KSKKTDMPVVPDG
-256 AKESTIN
+256 AKESTLN

-275 EGLPSPLVADSCRV
+275 DGLPSPLVADSCRI

-297 EEKLEE
+297 EEKLEDVKQE
-303 VKKEVETILENL
+303 VSSILEDL
-315 SQDREGFL
+315 TTDREGFL
-323 YKLKDL
+323 FKLRDL
-329 FEVIPSMTSES
+329 FEVIPSLTPEE
-340 APVVKAVEQAIT
+340 APVVQAVKRAVNEVMGSPA
-352 TILGAKPEMVVSP
+352 EMVVSP

-401 VSDMVDSA
+401 ISDMIDSA
-409 CVMGFALDNLLHGKN
+409 CVMGLALDDLLNGKKK
-424 NEST
+424 

>member
-1 MDQQAL
+1 MDQSKFRQR
-7 VDKIKTK
+7 VEDKK
-14 EDELVAL
+14 EDLISL
-21 TQDLIRIPTINPPG
+21 TQDLIKIPTVNPPG
-35 EFYTDCVEYL
+35 EFYSDCVEYL
-45 NKRFKSKKFET
+45 NKRFKSKGFNT
-56 QIIRAKDTPGDSDQ
+56 QIIRATGTPGDTDK
-70 YPRQNIIA
+70 YPRQNIVA
-78 RISNG
+78 NISNG
-83 NGPCVHFNSHI
+83 EGPCVHFNSHI

-109 GKIVGDRIYG
+109 GKVVGDKIYG
-119 RGSCDMKGGMAASII
+119 RGSCDMKGGLAASII

-142 NPNFTGSIEI
+142 NPNFTGSIEL

-162 YGGVGYLAA
+162 YGGVGYPAE

-224 IRHMQAVLE
+224 IRHMHALLD
-233 RFEKELYPLL
+233 RFEKELYPIL
-243 KNKKTDMPVVPDG
+243 KSKKTDMPVVPDG
-256 AKESTIN
+256 AKESTLN

-275 EGLPSPLVADSCRV
+275 DGLPSPLVADSCRI

-297 EEKLEE
+297 EEKLEDVKQE
-303 VKKEVETILENL
+303 VSSILEDL
-315 SQDREGFL
+315 TTDREGFL
-323 YKLKDL
+323 FKLRDL
-329 FEVIPSMTSES
+329 FEVIPSLTPEE
-340 APVVKAVEQAIT
+340 APVVQAVKRAVNKVM
-352 TILGAKPEMVVSP
+352 GSPPEMVVSP

-401 VSDMVDSA
+401 ISDMIDSA
-409 CVMGFALDNLLHGKN
+409 CVMGLALDDLLNGKKK
-424 NEST
+424 

>member
-1 MDQQAL
+1 MDQSKFRQR
-7 VDKIKTK
+7 VEDKRGDLIS
-14 EDELVAL
+14 L
-21 TQDLIRIPTINPPG
+21 TQDLIKIPTVNPPG
-35 EFYTDCVEYL
+35 EFYSDCVEYL
-45 NKRFKSKKFET
+45 NKRFKSNGFNT
-56 QIIRAKDTPGDSDQ
+56 QIIRATGTPGDTDR
-70 YPRQNIIA
+70 YPRQNIVA
-78 RISNG
+78 NISNG
-83 NGPCVHFNSHI
+83 EGPCVHFNSHI

-109 GKIVGDRIYG
+109 GKVVGDKIYG
-119 RGSCDMKGGMAASII
+119 RGSCDMKGGLAASII

-142 NPNFTGSIEI
+142 NPNFTGSIEL

-162 YGGVGYLAA
+162 YGGVGYLAE

-224 IRHMQAVLE
+224 IRHMHALLD
-233 RFEKELYPLL
+233 RFEKELYPIL
-243 KNKKTDMPVVPDG
+243 KSKKTDMPVVPDG
-256 AKESTIN
+256 AKESTLN

-275 EGLPSPLVADSCRV
+275 DGLPSPLVADSCRI

-303 VKKEVETILENL
+303 VKQEVSSILEDL
-315 SQDREGFL
+315 TTDREGFL
-323 YKLKDL
+323 FKLKDL
-329 FEVIPSMTSES
+329 FEVIPSLTPEE
-340 APVVKAVEQAIT
+340 APVVQAVKRAVNEVM
-352 TILGAKPEMVVSP
+352 GSPPEMVVSP

-401 VSDMVDSA
+401 ISDMIDSA
-409 CVMGFALDNLLHGKN
+409 CVMGLALDDLLQGKKK
-424 NEST
+424 

>member
-1 MDQQAL
+1 MDQSKFRQR
-7 VDKIKTK
+7 VEDKK
-14 EDELVAL
+14 EDLISL
-21 TQDLIRIPTINPPG
+21 TQDLIKIPTVNPPG
-35 EFYTDCVEYL
+35 EFYSDCVEYL
-45 NKRFKSKKFET
+45 NKRFKSKGFNT
-56 QIIRAKDTPGDSDQ
+56 QIIRATGTPGDTDK
-70 YPRQNIIA
+70 YPRQNIVA
-78 RISNG
+78 NISNG
-83 NGPCVHFNSHI
+83 EGPCVHFNSHI

-109 GKIVGDRIYG
+109 GKVVGDKIYG
-119 RGSCDMKGGMAASII
+119 RGSCDMKGGLAASII

-142 NPNFTGSIEI
+142 NPNFTGSIEL

-162 YGGVGYLAA
+162 YGGVGYLAE

-224 IRHMQAVLE
+224 IRHMHALLD
-233 RFEKELYPLL
+233 RFEKELYPIL
-243 KNKKTDMPVVPDG
+243 KSKKTDMPVVPDG
-256 AKESTIN
+256 AKESTLN

-275 EGLPSPLVADSCRV
+275 DGLPSPLVADSCRI

-297 EEKLEE
+297 EEKLED
-303 VKKEVETILENL
+303 VKKEVSSILDDL
-315 SQDREGFL
+315 TTDREGFL
-323 YKLKDL
+323 FKLRDL
-329 FEVIPSMTSES
+329 FEVIPSLTPEE
-340 APVVKAVEQAIT
+340 APVVQAVKRAVNQVM
-352 TILGAKPEMVVSP
+352 GSPPEMVVSP

-401 VSDMVDSA
+401 ISDMIDSA
-409 CVMGFALDNLLHGKN
+409 CVMGLALDDLLHGKKK
-424 NEST
+424 

>member
-1 MDQQAL
+1 MDQSKFRQR
-7 VDKIKTK
+7 VEDKK
-14 EDELVAL
+14 EDLISL
-21 TQDLIRIPTINPPG
+21 TQDLIKIPTVNPPG
-35 EFYTDCVEYL
+35 EFYSDCVEYL
-45 NKRFKSKKFET
+45 NKRFKSKGFDT
-56 QIIRAKDTPGDSDQ
+56 QIIRATGTPGDTDR
-70 YPRQNIIA
+70 YPRQNIVA
-78 RISNG
+78 NISNG
-83 NGPCVHFNSHI
+83 EGPCVHFNSHI

-109 GKIVGDRIYG
+109 GKVVGDKIYG
-119 RGSCDMKGGMAASII
+119 RGSCDMKGGLAASII

-142 NPNFTGSIEI
+142 NPNFTGSIEL

-162 YGGVGYLAA
+162 YGGVGYLAE

-224 IRHMQAVLE
+224 IRHMHALLD
-233 RFEKELYPLL
+233 RFEKELYPIL
-243 KNKKTDMPVVPDG
+243 KSKKTDMPVVPDG
-256 AKESTIN
+256 AKESTLN

-275 EGLPSPLVADSCRV
+275 DGLPSPLVADSCRI

-297 EEKLEE
+297 EEKLEDVKQE
-303 VKKEVETILENL
+303 VSSILEDL
-315 SQDREGFL
+315 TTDREGFL
-323 YKLKDL
+323 FKLRDL
-329 FEVIPSMTSES
+329 FEVIPSLTPEE
-340 APVVKAVEQAIT
+340 APVVQAVKRAVNEVM
-352 TILGAKPEMVVSP
+352 GSPPEMVVSP

-401 VSDMVDSA
+401 ISDMIDSA
-409 CVMGFALDNLLHGKN
+409 CVMGLALDDLLNGKKK
-424 NEST
+424 

>member
-1 MDQQAL
+1 MNNQTL
-7 VDKIKTK
+7 IKTIKDK
-14 EDELVAL
+14 EDELISL
-21 TQDLIRIPTINPPG
+21 TQDLIRIPTVNPPG
-35 EFYTDCVEYL
+35 EFYSDCVEYL
-45 NKRFKSKKFET
+45 NKRFKLKGFET
-56 QIIRAKDTPGDSDQ
+56 QIIRAKGTPGDTDQ

-78 RISNG
+78 HISNG
-83 NGPCVHFNSHI
+83 TGPCVHFNSHI

-109 GKIVGDRIYG
+109 GKIIGDRIYG
-119 RGSCDMKGGMAASII
+119 RGSCDMKGGLAASII
-134 AVESYLEL
+134 AVEAYLEV
-142 NPNFTGSIEI
+142 NPNFVGSIEI

-162 YGGVGYLAA
+162 YGGVGYLAE
-171 KGILA
+171 KGLLA

-233 RFEKELYPLL
+233 RFEKDLYPLL

-256 AKESTIN
+256 AKESTMN
-263 INSIHGGESEEF
+263 INSIHGGETEEF
-275 EGLPSPLVADSCRV
+275 EGLPSPLVADSCRI

-303 VKKEVETILENL
+303 VKDEVAQILEKL
-315 SQDREGFL
+315 SDDREGFL
-323 YKLKDL
+323 FKLKDL

-340 APVVKAVEQAIT
+340 APVVRAVEHAIT
-352 TILGAKPEMVVSP
+352 SILGKEPEMVVSP

-401 VSDMVDSA
+401 ISDMVDSA
-409 CVMGFALDNLLHGKN
+409 CIMGCALDELLHRKN
-424 NEST
+424 HEPA

>member
-1 MDQQAL
+1 MDQSKFRQR
-7 VDKIKTK
+7 VEDKR
-14 EDELVAL
+14 EELISL
-21 TQDLIRIPTINPPG
+21 TQDLVKIPTVNPPG
-35 EFYTDCVEYL
+35 EFYSDCVEYL
-45 NKRFKSKKFET
+45 NKRFKSKGFDT
-56 QIIRAKDTPGDSDQ
+56 QIIRAIGTPGDTDR
-70 YPRQNIIA
+70 YPRQNIVA
-78 RISNG
+78 NISNG
-83 NGPCVHFNSHI
+83 EGPCVHFNSHI

-109 GKIVGDRIYG
+109 GKVVGDKIYG
-119 RGSCDMKGGMAASII
+119 RGSCDMKGGLAASII

-142 NPNFTGSIEI
+142 NPNFTGSIEL

-162 YGGVGYLAA
+162 YGGVGYLAE

-224 IRHMQAVLE
+224 IRHMHALLD
-233 RFEKELYPLL
+233 RFEKELYPIL
-243 KNKKTDMPVVPDG
+243 KSKKTDMPVVPDG
-256 AKESTIN
+256 AKESTLN

-275 EGLPSPLVADSCRV
+275 DGLPSPLVADSCRI

-297 EEKLEE
+297 EEKLEDVKQE
-303 VKKEVETILENL
+303 VSSILEDL
-315 SQDREGFL
+315 TTDREGFL
-323 YKLKDL
+323 FKLRDL
-329 FEVIPSMTSES
+329 FEVIPSLTPEE
-340 APVVKAVEQAIT
+340 APVVQAVKRAVNEVM
-352 TILGAKPEMVVSP
+352 GSPPEMVVSP

-401 VSDMVDSA
+401 ISDMIDSA
-409 CVMGFALDNLLHGKN
+409 CVMGLALDDLLNGKKK
-424 NEST
+424 

>member
-1 MDQQAL
+1 MDQSKFRQR
-7 VDKIKTK
+7 VEDKR
-14 EDELVAL
+14 EELISL
-21 TQDLIRIPTINPPG
+21 TQDLIKIPTVNPPG
-35 EFYTDCVEYL
+35 EFYSDCVEYL
-45 NKRFKSKKFET
+45 NKRFKSKGFNT
-56 QIIRAKDTPGDSDQ
+56 QIIRATGTPGDTDK
-70 YPRQNIIA
+70 YPRQNIVA
-78 RISNG
+78 NISNG
-83 NGPCVHFNSHI
+83 EGPCVHFNSHI

-109 GKIVGDRIYG
+109 GKVVGDKIYG
-119 RGSCDMKGGMAASII
+119 RGSCDMKGGLAASII

-142 NPNFTGSIEI
+142 NPNFTGSIEL

-162 YGGVGYLAA
+162 YGGVGYLAE

-224 IRHMQAVLE
+224 IRHMHALLD
-233 RFEKELYPLL
+233 RFEKELYPIL
-243 KNKKTDMPVVPDG
+243 KSKKTDMPVVPDG
-256 AKESTIN
+256 AKESTLN

-275 EGLPSPLVADSCRV
+275 DGLPSPLVADSCRI

-297 EEKLEE
+297 EEKLEDVKQE
-303 VKKEVETILENL
+303 VSSILEDL
-315 SQDREGFL
+315 TTDREGFL
-323 YKLKDL
+323 FKLRDL
-329 FEVIPSMTSES
+329 FEVIPSLTPEE
-340 APVVKAVEQAIT
+340 APVVQAVKRAVNEVM
-352 TILGAKPEMVVSP
+352 GSPPEMVVSP

-401 VSDMVDSA
+401 ISDMIDSA
-409 CVMGFALDNLLHGKN
+409 CVMGLALDDLLNGKKK
-424 NEST
+424 

>member
-1 MDQQAL
+1 MDQSKFRQR
-7 VDKIKTK
+7 VEDKRGDLIS
-14 EDELVAL
+14 L
-21 TQDLIRIPTINPPG
+21 TQDLIKIPTVNPPG
-35 EFYTDCVEYL
+35 EFYSDCVEYL
-45 NKRFKSKKFET
+45 NKRFKSKGFNT
-56 QIIRAKDTPGDSDQ
+56 QIIRATGTPGDTDK
-70 YPRQNIIA
+70 YPRQNIVA
-78 RISNG
+78 NISNG
-83 NGPCVHFNSHI
+83 EGPCVHFNSHI

-109 GKIVGDRIYG
+109 GKVVGDKIYG
-119 RGSCDMKGGMAASII
+119 RGSCDMKGGLAASII

-142 NPNFTGSIEI
+142 NPNFTGSIEL

-162 YGGVGYLAA
+162 YGGVGYLAE

-224 IRHMQAVLE
+224 IRHMHALLD
-233 RFEKELYPLL
+233 RFEKELYPIL
-243 KNKKTDMPVVPDG
+243 KSKKTDMPVVPDG
-256 AKESTIN
+256 AKESTLN

-275 EGLPSPLVADSCRV
+275 DGLPSPLVADSCRI

-297 EEKLEE
+297 EEKLEDVKQE
-303 VKKEVETILENL
+303 VSSILEDL
-315 SQDREGFL
+315 TTDREGFL
-323 YKLKDL
+323 FKLRDL
-329 FEVIPSMTSES
+329 FEVIPSLTPEE
-340 APVVKAVEQAIT
+340 APVVQAVKRAVNEVM
-352 TILGAKPEMVVSP
+352 GSPPEMVVSP

-401 VSDMVDSA
+401 ISDMIDSA
-409 CVMGFALDNLLHGKN
+409 CVMGLALDDLLNGKKK
-424 NEST
+424 

>member
-1 MDQQAL
+1 MDQSKFRQR
-7 VDKIKTK
+7 VEDKR
-14 EDELVAL
+14 EELISL
-21 TQDLIRIPTINPPG
+21 TQDLVKIPTVNPPG
-35 EFYTDCVEYL
+35 EFYSDCVEYL
-45 NKRFKSKKFET
+45 NKRFKSKGFAT
-56 QIIRAKDTPGDSDQ
+56 QIIRAIGTPGDTDR
-70 YPRQNIIA
+70 YPRQNIVA
-78 RISNG
+78 NISNG
-83 NGPCVHFNSHI
+83 EGPCVHFNSHI

-109 GKIVGDRIYG
+109 GKVVGDKIYG
-119 RGSCDMKGGMAASII
+119 RGSCDMKGGLAASII

-142 NPNFTGSIEI
+142 NPNFTGSIEL

-162 YGGVGYLAA
+162 YGGVGYLAE

-176 KPRIDHVIIPEPL
+176 KPRIDHIIIPEPL

-224 IRHMQAVLE
+224 IRHMHALLD
-233 RFEKELYPLL
+233 RFEKELYPIL
-243 KNKKTDMPVVPDG
+243 KSKKTDMPVVPDG
-256 AKESTIN
+256 AKESTLN

-275 EGLPSPLVADSCRV
+275 DGLPSPLVADSCRI

-297 EEKLEE
+297 EEKLEDVKQE
-303 VKKEVETILENL
+303 VSSILEDL
-315 SQDREGFL
+315 TTDREGFL
-323 YKLKDL
+323 FKLRDL
-329 FEVIPSMTSES
+329 FEVIPSLTPEE
-340 APVVKAVEQAIT
+340 APVVQAVKRAVNEVM
-352 TILGAKPEMVVSP
+352 GSPPEMVVSP

-401 VSDMVDSA
+401 ISDMIDSA
-409 CVMGFALDNLLHGKN
+409 CVMGLALDDLLNGKKK
-424 NEST
+424 

>member
-1 MDQQAL
+1 MDQSKFRQR
-7 VDKIKTK
+7 VEDKR
-14 EDELVAL
+14 EELISL
-21 TQDLIRIPTINPPG
+21 TQDLVKIPTVNPPG
-35 EFYTDCVEYL
+35 EFYSDCVEYL
-45 NKRFKSKKFET
+45 NKRFKSKGFDT
-56 QIIRAKDTPGDSDQ
+56 QIIRAIGTPGDTDR
-70 YPRQNIIA
+70 YPRQNIVA
-78 RISNG
+78 NISNG
-83 NGPCVHFNSHI
+83 EGPCVHFNSHI

-109 GKIVGDRIYG
+109 GKVVGDKIYG
-119 RGSCDMKGGMAASII
+119 RGSCDMKGGLAASII

-142 NPNFTGSIEI
+142 NPNFTGSIEL

-162 YGGVGYLAA
+162 YGGVGYLAE

-224 IRHMQAVLE
+224 IRHMHALLD
-233 RFEKELYPLL
+233 RFEKELYPIL
-243 KNKKTDMPVVPDG
+243 KSKKTDMPVVPDG
-256 AKESTIN
+256 AKESTLN

-275 EGLPSPLVADSCRV
+275 EGLPSPLVADSCRI

-297 EEKLEE
+297 EEKLEDVKQE
-303 VKKEVETILENL
+303 VSSILEDL
-315 SQDREGFL
+315 TTDREGFL
-323 YKLKDL
+323 FKLRDL
-329 FEVIPSMTSES
+329 FEVIPSLTPEE
-340 APVVKAVEQAIT
+340 APVVQAVKRAVNEVM
-352 TILGAKPEMVVSP
+352 GSPPEMVVSP

-401 VSDMVDSA
+401 ISDMIDSA
-409 CVMGFALDNLLHGKN
+409 CVMGLALDDLLNGKKK
-424 NEST
+424 

>member
-1 MDQQAL
+1 MDQSKFRQQ
-7 VDKIKTK
+7 VEDKK
-14 EDELVAL
+14 EDLISL
-21 TQDLIRIPTINPPG
+21 TQDLIKIPTVNPPG
-35 EFYTDCVEYL
+35 EFYSDCVEYL
-45 NKRFKSKKFET
+45 NKRFKSRGFNT
-56 QIIRAKDTPGDSDQ
+56 QIIRATGTPGDTDK
-70 YPRQNIIA
+70 YPRQNIVA
-78 RISNG
+78 NISNG
-83 NGPCVHFNSHI
+83 EGPCVHFNSHI

-109 GKIVGDRIYG
+109 GKVVGDKIYG
-119 RGSCDMKGGMAASII
+119 RGSCDMKGGLAASII

-142 NPNFTGSIEI
+142 NPNFTGSIEL

-162 YGGVGYLAA
+162 YGGVGYLAE

-224 IRHMQAVLE
+224 IRHMHALLD
-233 RFEKELYPLL
+233 RFEKELYPIL
-243 KNKKTDMPVVPDG
+243 KSKKTDMPVVPDG
-256 AKESTIN
+256 AKESTLN

-275 EGLPSPLVADSCRV
+275 EGLPSPLVADSCRI

-297 EEKLEE
+297 EEKLED
-303 VKKEVETILENL
+303 VKKEVSSILESL
-315 SQDREGFL
+315 TTDREGFL
-323 YKLKDL
+323 FKLKDL
-329 FEVIPSMTSES
+329 FEVIPSLTPEE
-340 APVVKAVEQAIT
+340 APVVQAVKRAVNEVM
-352 TILGAKPEMVVSP
+352 GSPPEMVVSP

-401 VSDMVDSA
+401 ISDMIDSA
-409 CVMGFALDNLLHGKN
+409 CVMGLALDDLLHGKKK
-424 NEST
+424 